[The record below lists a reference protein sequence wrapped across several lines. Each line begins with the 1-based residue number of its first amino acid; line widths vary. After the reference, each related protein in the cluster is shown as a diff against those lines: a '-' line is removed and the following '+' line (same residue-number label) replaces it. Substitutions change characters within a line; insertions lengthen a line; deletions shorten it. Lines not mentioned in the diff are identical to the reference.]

1 MTKMGDFRL
10 FTGISRLIYM
20 RLLLDT
26 HILLW
31 WLDDYTK
38 LSSEAYKAIENGE
51 NEVFVS
57 AAWAR
62 NQRLKNTPEKRRK
75 SGKDLWENRKQL

>member
-1 MTKMGDFRL
+1 MK
-10 FTGISRLIYM
+10 
-20 RLLLDT
+20 LLLDT

-38 LSSEAYKAIENGE
+38 LSSEAYKAIEDGK

-57 AAWAR
+57 AATSWEIAI
-62 NQRLKNTPEKRRK
+62 KK
-75 SGKDLWENRKQL
+75 SIGKLDAPDNLEEELIKHDFGTLSE